1 MKDSQKKKAPR
12 RAPSPSYREIQ
23 LAILAELR
31 LNTELLTT
39 LCKQRGS
46 PPVTADG
53 LLTKS
58 ILEDEMKRR
67 GVLRDT
73 HPGTA

>member
-1 MKDSQKKKAPR
+1 MKDSQKKKALR

-39 LCKQRGS
+39 LCNQRGS